1 MPRSM
6 WKGAISFGLVTIP
19 VSVYPATEE
28 KSLKFNQLHD
38 EDGGRIRYKRVCEKD
53 GEEVSF
59 DHIVKGYEIE
69 KDRYV
74 ILDDED
80 FDKVPVESSR
90 AIDIERFVDL
100 DEIDPIM
107 FKKSYYLIPEA
118 TGAKAYALLREA
130 MSQDG
135 RVGIAKVSFRD
146 KEHLAALRFKDEA
159 FVLETMYWPDEI
171 REAEFGDADVD
182 VKVRDQELA
191 MARQLIESLTADWE
205 PDAYTDEY
213 REALMQIVEA
223 KVNGEEI
230 EVVEPEPT
238 AKVVD
243 LMEALKAS
251 VAAAKKGDEPEA
263 ATGGGSSRSS
273 GDGAAKEPASKKKTT
288 AKKKTAAKSTKKT
301 TARKKAVGE

>member
-1 MPRSM
+1 M
-6 WKGAISFGLVTIP
+6 KGF
-19 VSVYPATEE
+19 
-28 KSLKFNQLHD
+28 
-38 EDGGRIRYKRVCEKD
+38 
-53 GEEVSF
+53 EV
-59 DHIVKGYEIE
+59 E

-100 DEIDPIM
+100 DEIDPVM

-171 REAEFGDADVD
+171 REAEFGDVDVD

-191 MARQLIESLTADWE
+191 MARQLIESLTAEWE
-205 PDAYTDEY
+205 PEAYTDEY

-223 KVNGEEI
+223 KINGEEI

-251 VAAAKKGDEPEA
+251 VAAAKSDEPKA
-263 ATGGGSSRSS
+263 APGGASTST
-273 GDGAAKEPASKKKTT
+273 GDGAAK
-288 AKKKTAAKSTKKT
+288 KKKTAAKKTSAQKKTSATKKT
-301 TARKKAVGE
+301 AARKKAVGE

>member
-1 MPRSM
+1 MPRAM

-28 KSLKFNQLHD
+28 KGLKFNQLHD

-59 DHIVKGYEIE
+59 EHIVKGYEVE

-74 ILDDED
+74 VLTDED
-80 FDKVPVESSR
+80 FDAVPVESSR

-100 DEIDPIM
+100 DDIDPVM
-107 FKKSYYLIPEA
+107 FKKSYYLIPEE

-130 MSQDG
+130 MSEDG

-146 KEHLAALRFKDEA
+146 KEHLAALRFKDDA
-159 FVLETMYWPDEI
+159 FVLETMYWPDEL
-171 REAEFGDADVD
+171 READFGGVD
-182 VKVRDQELA
+182 VGAKVTDQEMA
-191 MARQLIESLTADWE
+191 MARQLIESLAGAWE
-205 PDAYTDEY
+205 PEQFSDEY
-213 REALMQIVEA
+213 REGLLEIVEA
-223 KVNGEEI
+223 KLHGQEI
-230 EVVEPEPT
+230 EVVAPEPT

-251 VAAAKKGDEPEA
+251 VAAAKKQEPAPKEA
-263 ATGGGSSRSS
+263 SAKKS
-273 GDGAAKEPASKKKTT
+273 AAKKPAAKKPAAKKTT
-288 AKKKTAAKSTKKT
+288 S
-301 TARKKAVGE
+301 RKKAVGE